1 MPTLRPPR
9 ADSYS
14 TRFERVCD
22 FGLATSPVFSKSN
35 RKFRLNLGGQY
46 VYVGGGLIAEYTN
59 NTTHFVHTDH
69 LGSTRL
75 VTALNQSVSDNM
87 DYLPYGLQIAG
98 ASGTTHKFTGKERD
112 AESGLDNFGARYN
125 ASTMGRFMSAD
136 PSRLSVFFTNP
147 QSWNR

>member
-1 MPTLRPPR
+1 V
-9 ADSYS
+9 A
-14 TRFERVCD
+14 
-22 FGLATSPVFSKSN
+22 
-35 RKFRLNLGGQY
+35 QY